1 MTLLAMLRH
10 GETPWTAAGRLQGR
24 TDIPLDDAAR
34 RAFASWSL
42 PEELQHL
49 PVVSSPLLRCRQ
61 TAQSLGLTDIQ
72 VEPRLT
78 EMAWGRWE
86 GQTLASLRAQFGD
99 ALQANEA
106 RGLDFRPDG
115 GESPREVLERV
126 RPWLAEI
133 GAEGRAHLAVCHRG
147 VIRVVFAW
155 ALGWDMRGKP
165 PARLDWRC
173 LQLFDI
179 DAQGVPTVA
188 RLNLPLARRTA
199 GADLP
204 SQG

>member
-24 TDIPLDDAAR
+24 TDIPLDAAAR
-34 RAFASWSL
+34 EAFASL
-42 PEELQHL
+42 RVPDDLLHL
-49 PVVSSPLLRCRQ
+49 RVVSSPLLRCRQ
-61 TAQSLGLTDIQ
+61 TAESLGLTDIHL
-72 VEPRLT
+72 EPRLT
-78 EMAWGRWE
+78 EMAWGQWE
-86 GQTLASLRAQFGD
+86 GQTLAALRERLGGSLES
-99 ALQANEA
+99 NEA

-133 GAEGRAHLAVCHRG
+133 GTDGCAHLAICHRG
-147 VIRVVFAW
+147 VMRVVFAW
-155 ALGWDMRGKP
+155 ALGWDMLGKP

-179 DAQGVPTVA
+179 DAHGVPTVA
-188 RLNLPLARRTA
+188 RLNLPLARRAT